1 LIGRF
6 PKNHPILFLH
16 FSGKTTN
23 GYHSR
28 SKRESFF
35 HIISLS
41 FLTPGKDYGI
51 PLFIINFSTRLPEVY
66 MYDVKQIRNTVILGH
81 GNSGKTTLAEA
92 LLFTAGAITRLGK
105 VDDGTASMD
114 FEEEEIKRQ
123 ISISTASHHFTWKK
137 HQVFLSDTPG
147 DDNFFNEAKF
157 ASLMA
162 DSAILAVGSV
172 LGVRNQTEH
181 FVDLVQDRQLPCLI
195 CITKMDRERANFRKT
210 VDEIKE
216 AFELNPVVLYLPIGQ
231 EKDFQGVVDIVNQQ
245 ALFFKEDGT
254 VQENDIPA
262 GMVDEVATRRENL
275 MEYVAETDDDL
286 IEVFLEE
293 GELSQEELTSG
304 LIAGVQQGKIA
315 PVIPCS
321 SLKNAGSSLVLDA
334 IIQLLPSPAQ
344 RPAAIGTDPTTKD
357 LVERAGTAEAPFSAQ
372 VFKTMADPF
381 AGRLTLFRVLSGTLT
396 GDSFY
401 NSSKGES
408 ERFGHLFLMQG
419 KEQQQIESAVPG
431 MIVAVAKLKETETGD
446 TLCEQNAPILYER
459 PDPTPWVIS
468 YAVRATN
475 EKDEEKLFSVLS
487 RLLDEDPTLKM
498 TRESQTHE
506 VLISGVGQ
514 VHLDALKDKLKRKFS
529 VEMELSL
536 PKIPYRETL
545 KAKATAQG
553 KHKKQSGGR
562 GQYGDCTVELEPL
575 QNGEH
580 FEFVDKIVGGV
591 IPQQY
596 RPAVEKGILE
606 AMEKGV
612 IAGYPFEGLKVTLVD
627 GSYHNVDSSEMAFK
641 IAGSLAFKKGVMEA
655 NPVLL
660 EPIMEMEIQV
670 DKDHVGD
677 VMGDLNSRRGR
688 VLGMDT
694 NNKYELVKAQ
704 VPQAEIQLY
713 APDLTSMTGGRG
725 SFRVWFSHYEEVPS
739 HISEKIIAEQ
749 NAE

>member
-1 LIGRF
+1 
-6 PKNHPILFLH
+6 
-16 FSGKTTN
+16 
-23 GYHSR
+23 
-28 SKRESFF
+28 
-35 HIISLS
+35 
-41 FLTPGKDYGI
+41 
-51 PLFIINFSTRLPEVY
+51 

-92 LLFTAGAITRLGK
+92 LLFTAGAVNRLGK
-105 VDDGTASMD
+105 VDKGTASMD

-195 CITKMDRERANFRKT
+195 CITKMDRERANFQKT

-216 AFELNPVVLYLPIGQ
+216 SFKLNPVVLYLPIGQ

-245 ALFFKEDGT
+245 ALFFQEDGT
-254 VQENDIPA
+254 VQHNEIPVD
-262 GMVDEVATRRENL
+262 MLDEVAVRRENM
-275 MEYVAETDDDL
+275 MEYVAETNDDL
-286 IEVFLEE
+286 IEIFLEE
-293 GELSQEELTSG
+293 GELSQEELTAG
-304 LIAGVQQGKIA
+304 LIAGVSQGKIA
-315 PVIPCS
+315 PVFPCS
-321 SLKNAGSSLVLDA
+321 SIRNAGSSLVLDA
-334 IIQLLPSPAQ
+334 IAELLPSPDQ
-344 RPAAIGTDPTTKD
+344 RPAAIGTDPTSKD

-381 AGRLTLFRVLSGTLT
+381 AGRLTLFRVLSGTLK

-419 KEQQQIESAVPG
+419 KEQHQIETAVPG

-459 PDPTPWVIS
+459 PEPMPWVIS
-468 YAVRATN
+468 YAVRANN
-475 EKDEEKLFSVLS
+475 EKDEEKLFSVLT

-498 TRESQTHE
+498 TQEHQTHE

-514 VHLDALKDKLKRKFS
+514 IHLDALKDKLKRKFS
-529 VEMELSL
+529 VEMELAL

-545 KAKATAQG
+545 KTKATAQG

-596 RPAVEKGILE
+596 RPAVKKGILE

-627 GSYHNVDSSEMAFK
+627 GSFHNVDSSEMAFK

-655 NPVLL
+655 NPVML
-660 EPIMEMEIQV
+660 EPIMEMEIRV
-670 DKDHVGD
+670 DQDHVGD

-694 NNKYELVKAQ
+694 AGRYELVKAQ

-739 HISEKIIAEQ
+739 HISEKIIAEHD
-749 NAE
+749 AA